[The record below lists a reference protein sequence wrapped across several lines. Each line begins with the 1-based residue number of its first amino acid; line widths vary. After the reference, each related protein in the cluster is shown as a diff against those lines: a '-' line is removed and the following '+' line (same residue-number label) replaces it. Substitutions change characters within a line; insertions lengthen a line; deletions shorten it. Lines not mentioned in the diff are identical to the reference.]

1 MGEEDSA
8 AVVLEG
14 ASVAAAVSP
23 EAVERRGA
31 GRHSIWDRGRRESTH
46 MLVVMKAEAAQADVE
61 RIKEKIRAEV
71 QLDPESALSDGYQSL
86 RPDKFR
92 RLLERLQELA
102 PFVGRRVNLSA
113 RHGVSSSPS
122 PMT

>member
-1 MGEEDSA
+1 
-8 AVVLEG
+8 
-14 ASVAAAVSP
+14 
-23 EAVERRGA
+23 
-31 GRHSIWDRGRRESTH
+31 

-61 RIKEKIRAEV
+61 RIKQKIRAEV